1 MDTLKSNNNG
11 TQRNKANSFLRS
23 WAWKREHRPDKDRF
37 DKPYHHKVVVQGV
50 PHDLVINQAPFK
62 TTGFAST
69 VWDSAI
75 VLSKYLERLPQK
87 VEGRNCIELG
97 AGCGLPGIVAAY
109 LGASS
114 VLLTDFPDNLDL
126 LQRNVMINKV
136 QKTISVHPLVWGS
149 RSERL
154 ISPFDL
160 IIATD
165 VMYCLEAV
173 DSLLSTLKMASD
185 AETIILLAYG
195 RNRQAEQTF
204 LEKAHRYFS
213 VKQVSDEELDDVYRC
228 VDVDVL
234 ELRVK
239 SE

>member
-1 MDTLKSNNNG
+1 MDILKDNNVG
-11 TQRNKANSFLRS
+11 TRRSIPNSFLRS
-23 WAWKREHRPDKDRF
+23 WAWKREHRPDRDRF
-37 DKPYHHKVVVQGV
+37 DRPYHHKINVQGV

-126 LQRNVMINKV
+126 LQKNVTTNKLQMTV
-136 QKTISVHPLVWGS
+136 SVCPLVWGN
-149 RSERL
+149 RSEL
-154 ISPFDL
+154 LASPFDL
-160 IIATD
+160 IIAAD
-165 VMYCLEAV
+165 VMYCVEAV
-173 DSLLSTLKMASD
+173 DSLLSTLKMAAD
-185 AETIILLAYG
+185 AGTIILLAYG

-213 VKQVSDEELDDVYRC
+213 LKQVSDEELDEVYHC

-234 ELRVK
+234 ELRLK
-239 SE
+239 PE